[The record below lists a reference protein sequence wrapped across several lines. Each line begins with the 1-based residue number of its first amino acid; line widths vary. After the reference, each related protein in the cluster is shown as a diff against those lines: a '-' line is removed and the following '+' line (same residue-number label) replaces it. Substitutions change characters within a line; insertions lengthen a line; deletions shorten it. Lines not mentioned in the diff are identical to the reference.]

1 MKTYKVSPEEKE
13 KRKEVARSR
22 TFWFLIVFNVLL
34 IAYIFIQV
42 IMLINNK

>member
-1 MKTYKVSPEEKE
+1 MKAYKVSPEEKE
-13 KRKEVARSR
+13 KRKEVARRR

-42 IMLINNK
+42 IMMLNNK